1 MYEIGRFIERN
12 IDNVVKSINNCDTY
26 FEELLDDLLHYSGTE
41 AIAKA
46 INNDRFVYDG
56 DIVLYKYSA
65 KQVKKHNNYV

>member
-12 IDNVVKSINNCDTY
+12 IDDVFKCVTNCDTY

-46 INNDRFVYDG
+46 INNDRFVFDG
-56 DIVLYKYSA
+56 DIVLYEYSA
-65 KQVKKHNNYV
+65 KQARKRDN